1 MAVGKEFSD
10 AFGGSFDPAPAPG
23 RTYIPEWLSPNDVKE
38 WLRLNDQDTEDDEL
52 IQAVSAQ
59 TEPYVQRCR
68 PEWLITS
75 TADDGTTSSRYDPD
89 AETYRGA
96 VMFAARLY
104 VRRSSPSGIQLY
116 GDAPSFV
123 ARYDP
128 DIDRALR
135 TGAFMSPALG

>member
-10 AFGGSFDPAPAPG
+10 DFASSFDPDNPKP
-23 RTYIPEWLSPNDVKE
+23 RTYIPEWLSPVDVKD
-38 WLRLNDQDTEDDEL
+38 WLRLNDQDTTDDDL
-52 IQAVSAQ
+52 IVAVCSQ
-59 TEPYVQRCR
+59 SEPYVERCR
-68 PEWLITS
+68 PEWRTEL
-75 TADDGTTSSRYDPD
+75 AGDDGTTSSLYDPD

-135 TGAFMSPALG
+135 TGAFMAPALG